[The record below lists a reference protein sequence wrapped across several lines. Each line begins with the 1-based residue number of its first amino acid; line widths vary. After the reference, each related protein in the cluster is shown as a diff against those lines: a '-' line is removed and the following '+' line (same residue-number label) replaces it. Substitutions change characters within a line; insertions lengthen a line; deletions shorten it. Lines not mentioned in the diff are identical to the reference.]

1 MQNFGV
7 MGSNSSFKDLTRRV
21 TLYLDGELST
31 EDEREL
37 LQEIQLNPQYVQLL
51 SKEQNFKEFIKSRLQ
66 RKTVSPT
73 LIQSIK
79 DKIRTSI

>member
-1 MQNFGV
+1 
-7 MGSNSSFKDLTRRV
+7 MGNNSSFKDLTRRV
-21 TLYLDGELST
+21 TLYLDGELDAV
-31 EDEREL
+31 EEREL

-79 DKIRTSI
+79 DKISTSI

>member
-1 MQNFGV
+1 
-7 MGSNSSFKDLTRRV
+7 MGNNSSFKDLTRRV
-21 TLYLDGELST
+21 TLYLDGELDT
-31 EDEREL
+31 VEEREL

-79 DKIRTSI
+79 DKISTSI

>member
-1 MQNFGV
+1 
-7 MGSNSSFKDLTRRV
+7 MGNNSSFKDLTRRV
-21 TLYLDGELST
+21 TLYLDGELTT
-31 EDEREL
+31 EEEREL

-51 SKEQNFKEFIKSRLQ
+51 SKEQNFREFIKSRLQ

-73 LIQSIK
+73 LVQSIK